1 MKERHMDIKETNE
14 FRASKPHNDKESLL
28 KLWNDG
34 LEVNEIAKLLH
45 ISTKLVHIKLKEYGI
60 S

>member
-1 MKERHMDIKETNE
+1 MEDKELAQ
-14 FRASKPHNDKESLL
+14 FRDTKPHNDKETLS

-34 LEVNEIAKLLH
+34 LEAGEIAKLLH
-45 ISTKLVHIKLKEYGI
+45 ISTKLVHIKLKEFGI

>member
-1 MKERHMDIKETNE
+1 MEDKELAA
-14 FRASKPHNDKESLL
+14 FRDTKPHNDKETLSN
-28 KLWNDG
+28 LWKDG

-60 S
+60 F

>member
-1 MKERHMDIKETNE
+1 MEDKELATFKDT
-14 FRASKPHNDKESLL
+14 KPHNDKETLS

-34 LEVNEIAKLLH
+34 LEVGQIAKLLH
-45 ISTKLVHIKLKEYGI
+45 ISTKLVHIKLKEFGI